1 MTPDPVGRGS
11 TTGVL
16 DALADSDALA
26 ILAVSTVEP
35 RSVLELAERCGIPT
49 STTYRKVDD
58 LVDAGLLDE
67 RTRIG
72 PDGRHV
78 GEYVLGTESIVVS
91 LVGREK
97 LELDRSIDVRERGRR
112 GPGDG
117 ATAQVETDGG
127 EESADLK
134 QRRLQTLFVD
144 VTGTEEVV
152 DEQEEADSS
161 RPVDGSA
168 TAVSEYVTTVISE
181 DGLSDTIDDPD
192 ASDGTD

>member
-1 MTPDPVGRGS
+1 MTADPVGG
-11 TTGVL
+11 GFPMEVL

-26 ILAVSTVEP
+26 ILAASTVEP
-35 RSVLELAERCGIPT
+35 RSVRELAERCGIPT

-67 RTRIG
+67 GTRIG

-78 GEYVLGTESIVVS
+78 GEYVLGTERIVVS

-97 LELDRSIDVRERGRR
+97 FEIDRSIDARERGRR

-117 ATAQVETDGG
+117 ETAQVETDGG
-127 EESADLK
+127 EESTDLQ

-152 DEQEEADSS
+152 DEQEETDSS
-161 RPVDGSA
+161 RPVDGDA
-168 TAVSEYVTTVISE
+168 TAVSEYVTTVLSE

-192 ASDGTD
+192 ASDGAD